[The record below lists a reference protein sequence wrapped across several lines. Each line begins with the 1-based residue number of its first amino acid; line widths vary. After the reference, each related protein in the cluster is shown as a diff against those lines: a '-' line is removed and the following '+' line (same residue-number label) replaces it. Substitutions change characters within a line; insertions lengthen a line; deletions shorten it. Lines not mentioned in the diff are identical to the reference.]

1 MNFLKKAFFESILF
15 LELICSWLFFTPQ
28 FSSAED
34 KKNSNILDFLVKDFY
49 QDGKQL
55 VTRPFHLSKNARLHS
70 VVFLAAGVSI
80 YLLDDELAE
89 WFQKKRNS
97 STDNFSD
104 FVRPYGDKLPN
115 FLLGGIYLKGL
126 VFKDQKAKDTAYLGL
141 KSILFTQ
148 SIVRGLKYFAGRE
161 RPSGNKGA
169 YFFKMLDFSPSQNSL
184 SFPSGHAA
192 TAFAFSS
199 VIANQYP
206 KWWVKILVYSTA
218 TSVAWSR
225 VNDNVHFASDVLVG
239 SAIGWYVG
247 TTLTKFH
254 QREKSNCSLAFQVDR
269 NLAQLQ
275 LKFKFY

>member
-1 MNFLKKAFFESILF
+1 MILF
-15 LELICSWLFFTPQ
+15 LWFCSTPQ
-28 FSSAED
+28 ISIAED

-49 QDGKQL
+49 QDGKKL
-55 VTRPFHLSKNARLHS
+55 VTTPFHLGKRAKLHTAI
-70 VVFLAAGVSI
+70 FLAAGVTI

-89 WFQKKRNS
+89 LSQKNRNS

-126 VFKDQKAKDTAYLGL
+126 VFKDQKAKDTAYLGF

-148 SIVRGLKYFAGRE
+148 AMVISLKYITGRE

-169 YFFKMLDFSPSQNSL
+169 YFFKMLDFSPGQNSL

-199 VIANQYP
+199 VITHQYP
-206 KWWVKILVYSTA
+206 KWWVKILVYSA
-218 TSVAWSR
+218 ASSVAWSR
-225 VNDNVHFASDVLVG
+225 LNDNVHFTSDVLVG

-254 QREKSNCSLAFQVDR
+254 QKKKSNITFGFEMSNGTPQL
-269 NLAQLQ
+269 QLQ
-275 LKFKFY
+275 LKF

>member
-1 MNFLKKAFFESILF
+1 MAILF
-15 LELICSWLFFTPQ
+15 LWICSTPQ

-34 KKNSNILDFLVKDFY
+34 KKNSNVLDFLVKDFY

-55 VTRPFHLSKNARLHS
+55 VTTPFHLGKRAKLHTAI
-70 VVFLAAGVSI
+70 FLAAGVTI

-89 WFQKKRNS
+89 RFQKNRNS

-141 KSILFTQ
+141 KSILFTRG
-148 SIVRGLKYFAGRE
+148 IVIAIKYFAGRE

-169 YFFKMLDFSPSQNSL
+169 YFFKMLDFSPGQNSL

-199 VIANQYP
+199 VIATQYP
-206 KWWVKILVYSTA
+206 KWWVKVLVYSAA

-225 VNDNVHFASDVLVG
+225 LNDNVHFTSDVLMG

-254 QREKSNCSLAFQVDR
+254 QKKKSNVSLNLGLNNNLPQV
-269 NLAQLQ
+269 QLQ
-275 LKFKFY
+275 FKF

>member
-1 MNFLKKAFFESILF
+1 MNFPKKAFFKSTDFLVILF
-15 LELICSWLFFTPQ
+15 LWFCSTPQ
-28 FSSAED
+28 ISTAED
-34 KKNSNILDFLVKDFY
+34 KKNSNVLDLLVEDFY

-55 VTRPFHLSKNARLHS
+55 VTVPFHLSKNARLKAIGF
-70 VVFLAAGVSI
+70 VGVGITLFLV
-80 YLLDDELAE
+80 DEDLQKI
-89 WFQKKRNS
+89 FQENRTN
-97 STDNFSD
+97 STDKFAD

-126 VFKDQKAKDTAYLGL
+126 VFKDQKAKNTAYLGF

-148 SIVRGLKYFAGRE
+148 GIVMGLKYFTGRE
-161 RPSGNKGA
+161 RPSGHRGA
-169 YFFKMLDFSPSQNSL
+169 YFFKMLDFSPGQNSL

-206 KWWVKILVYSTA
+206 KWWVKIIVYSAA

-225 VNDNVHFASDVLVG
+225 VNDNVHFTSDVLVG

-254 QREKSNCSLAFQVDR
+254 QKKKSNISLNLELNKNLPQV
-269 NLAQLQ
+269 QLQ
-275 LKFKFY
+275 IKF

>member
-1 MNFLKKAFFESILF
+1 MTPLRKILFKSILLLGSYSF
-15 LELICSWLFFTPQ
+15 WLFFTPQ
-28 FSSAED
+28 ISSAE
-34 KKNSNILDFLVKDFY
+34 KKNNSNVLDFLVKDFY

-55 VTRPFHLSKNARLHS
+55 LTTPFHLSNKAKLHTAI
-70 VVFLAAGVSI
+70 FLAAGVSI

-89 WFQKKRNS
+89 RFQKNRTS
-97 STDNFSD
+97 STDKFSG

-126 VFKDQKAKDTAYLGL
+126 VFKDQKAKDTAYLGF

-148 SIVRGLKYFAGRE
+148 GIVIAIKYFTGRE
-161 RPSGNKGA
+161 RPVGNKGA
-169 YFFKMLDFSPSQNSL
+169 YFFKMLDFSPDQNSL

-199 VIANQYP
+199 VIAHQYP
-206 KWWVKILVYSTA
+206 KWWVRVLVYSAA

-225 VNDNVHFASDVLVG
+225 LNDHVHYASDVLVG
-239 SAIGWYVG
+239 GAIGWYVG

-254 QREKSNCSLAFQVDR
+254 QKKKNNSSLGLQIDR

-275 LKFKFY
+275 LEFKF